1 MKLSIVKA
9 MHIRIHET
17 TSTGGSTA
25 MKLQQLRH
33 FLFIVEEGGF
43 RAAAN
48 RANRSQAAIS
58 ASIKELEK
66 TLEQRLFEVGNK
78 AVLTPFGESCVPKI
92 QQFLSIY
99 QGLEDDLQAIASG
112 EKGKIRI
119 ASVPSL
125 VTRLL
130 PSVLVA
136 YSKKHP
142 DIEIVLID
150 DNAVGVANRLLTGE
164 VDLALGNCT
173 SINQNDIDFTPLIS
187 DPVGVVCLKTNELNS
202 DFDQSQ
208 GLKWQQLMT
217 QPFIYNGT
225 CRLLE
230 NTPAEALNRKARY
243 TVENITSLFS
253 LLRNDLGITTLPK
266 LAFPSNEPELV
277 WINLLDPSLN
287 RQIGIFKLA
296 NKTISPP
303 AQAFYELCVAY
314 VQEHY
319 LL

>member
-1 MKLSIVKA
+1 
-9 MHIRIHET
+9 
-17 TSTGGSTA
+17 

-33 FLFIVEEGGF
+33 FLLVVEEGGF
-43 RAAAN
+43 RAAAHHAH
-48 RANRSQAAIS
+48 RTQAALS

-66 TLEQRLFEVGNK
+66 TLGQRLFESGNK
-78 AVLTPFGESCVPKI
+78 ATLTPFGETCLPKI
-92 QQFLSIY
+92 EQFLNSY
-99 QGLEDDLQAIASG
+99 RALEEDLKAAAAG
-112 EKGKIRI
+112 GKGKIRI

-125 VTRLL
+125 VTKLL
-130 PSVLVA
+130 PSVLVE
-136 YSKKHP
+136 YSKKYP

-173 SINQNDIDFTPLIS
+173 SMDQADIDFTLLLS
-187 DPVGVVCLKTNELNS
+187 DPIGVVCLKSNSLNQLKNQPNSRTNSQTNS
-202 DFDQSQ
+202 QRKK
-208 GLKWQQLMT
+208 GLKWPQLVA

-230 NTPAEALNRKARY
+230 NTPAEVLNRNARY

-266 LAFPSNEPELV
+266 LAFPANEPELV
-277 WINLLDPSLN
+277 WIDLLEPALD

-303 AQAFYELCVAY
+303 AQAFYELCIAY
-314 VQEHY
+314 VQDHY

>member
-1 MKLSIVKA
+1 
-9 MHIRIHET
+9 
-17 TSTGGSTA
+17 

-33 FLFIVEEGGF
+33 FLFVVEEGGF
-43 RAAAN
+43 RAAAD
-48 RANRSQAAIS
+48 RANRSQAALS

-66 TLEQRLFEVGNK
+66 ILGQRLFEGGNK
-78 AVLTPFGESCVPKI
+78 ATLTPFGETCLPKI
-92 QQFLSIY
+92 EQFMTVY
-99 QGLEDDLQAIASG
+99 QALEEDLKGAAAG
-112 EKGKIRI
+112 DKGKIRI

-125 VTRLL
+125 VTKLL
-130 PSVLVA
+130 PSVLVE
-136 YSKKHP
+136 YSKKYP

-150 DNAVGVANRLLTGE
+150 DNSVGVANRLLAGE
-164 VDLALGNCT
+164 IDLALGNCT
-173 SINQNDIDFTPLIS
+173 SIDQADIDFTLLIS
-187 DPVGVVCLKTNELNS
+187 DPIGVVCLKSNSLNQPVKPS
-202 DFDQSQ
+202 KNQRKK
-208 GLKWQQLMT
+208 GLKWQQLVT

-230 NTPAEALNRKARY
+230 NTPAEVLNRNARY

-277 WINLLDPSLN
+277 WLDLLEPALD

-296 NKTISPP
+296 NKTVSPP
-303 AQAFYELCVAY
+303 AQAFYELCIEY
-314 VQEHY
+314 VQNHY

>member
-1 MKLSIVKA
+1 
-9 MHIRIHET
+9 
-17 TSTGGSTA
+17 

-33 FLFIVEEGGF
+33 FLFVVEEGGF
-43 RAAAN
+43 RAAAD
-48 RANRSQAAIS
+48 RANRSQAALS

-66 TLEQRLFEVGNK
+66 TLGQRLFEVGNK
-78 AVLTPFGESCVPKI
+78 AILTPFGETCLPKME
-92 QQFLSIY
+92 QFLTVY
-99 QGLEDDLQAIASG
+99 QALEDDLRASASG
-112 EKGKIRI
+112 DKGKIRI

-125 VTRLL
+125 VTKLL
-130 PSVLVA
+130 PSVLVE
-136 YSKKHP
+136 YSKKYP

-150 DNAVGVANRLLTGE
+150 DNSVGVANRLLAGE
-164 VDLALGNCT
+164 IDLALGNCT
-173 SINQNDIDFTPLIS
+173 SIDQTNIDFTLLIS
-187 DPVGVVCLKTNELNS
+187 DPIGVVCLKANELNNELN
-202 DFDQSQ
+202 QSQ
-208 GLKWQQLMT
+208 GLAWQQLMS

-230 NTPAEALNRKARY
+230 NTPAEALNRRARY

-266 LAFPSNEPELV
+266 LAFPANEPELV
-277 WINLLDPSLN
+277 WIDLVDPSLN

-296 NKTISPP
+296 NKSISPP
-303 AQAFYELCVAY
+303 AQAFYDLCVAY

>member
-1 MKLSIVKA
+1 
-9 MHIRIHET
+9 
-17 TSTGGSTA
+17 

-33 FLFIVEEGGF
+33 FLYVVEEGGF
-43 RAAAN
+43 RAAAA

-66 TLEQRLFEVGNK
+66 RLGQPLFETGNN
-78 AVLTPFGESCVPKI
+78 ALLTPFAETCLPKI
-92 QQFLSIY
+92 EQFLNAY
-99 QGLEDDLQAIASG
+99 QVLEEDLQASALGS
-112 EKGKIRI
+112 KGKIRI

-125 VTRLL
+125 VTKLL
-130 PSVLVA
+130 PNVLVE
-136 YSKKHP
+136 YSKQYP

-150 DNAVGVANRLLTGE
+150 DNSIGVANRLLAGE

-173 SINQNDIDFTPLIS
+173 SIKQVDIDFTLLLS
-187 DPVGVVCLKTNELNS
+187 DPIGVVCLRSNALNRLS
-202 DFDQSQ
+202 KQSENKAKQ
-208 GLKWQQLMT
+208 GLEWQRLVE
-217 QPFIYNGT
+217 QPFIYNNT

-230 NTPAEALNRKARY
+230 NTPAQVLNHRARY

-253 LLRNDLGITTLPK
+253 LVRNDLGITTLPK

-277 WINLLDPSLN
+277 WLALLDPALD

-296 NKTISPP
+296 NKTISPA
-303 AQAFYELCVAY
+303 AQAFYELCISY

-319 LL
+319 IL

>member
-1 MKLSIVKA
+1 M
-9 MHIRIHET
+9 
-17 TSTGGSTA
+17 
-25 MKLQQLRH
+25 
-33 FLFIVEEGGF
+33 
-43 RAAAN
+43 
-48 RANRSQAAIS
+48 
-58 ASIKELEK
+58 
-66 TLEQRLFEVGNK
+66 
-78 AVLTPFGESCVPKI
+78 PKI
-92 QQFLSIY
+92 QQFLNIY
-99 QGLEDDLQAIASG
+99 QTLEDDLKAAASG
-112 EKGKIRI
+112 DKGKIRI

-125 VTRLL
+125 VTKLL

-136 YSKKHP
+136 YSKKYP

-150 DNAVGVANRLLTGE
+150 DNSVGVANRLLTGE

-173 SINQNDIDFTPLIS
+173 SINQTDIDFTPLIS
-187 DPVGVVCLKTNELNS
+187 DPIGVVCLTSNELNTELN
-202 DFDQSQ
+202 QSQ

-253 LLRNDLGITTLPK
+253 LLRHNLGITTLPK
-266 LAFPSNEPELV
+266 LAFPSNEPELI

-287 RQIGIFKLA
+287 RQIGIFKLS
-296 NKTISPP
+296 NKSISPA
-303 AQAFYELCVAY
+303 AQAFYELCIDY
-314 VQEHY
+314 VQENY

>member
-1 MKLSIVKA
+1 
-9 MHIRIHET
+9 
-17 TSTGGSTA
+17 

-33 FLFIVEEGGF
+33 FLIVVEEGGF

-66 TLEQRLFEVGNK
+66 TLDQRLFEVGNK
-78 AVLTPFGESCVPKI
+78 AVLTPFGETCLPKI
-92 QQFLSIY
+92 EQFLSIY
-99 QGLEDDLQAIASG
+99 QALEDDLKASASG

-125 VTRLL
+125 VTKLL
-130 PSVLVA
+130 PSVLVE
-136 YSKKHP
+136 YSKKYP

-150 DNAVGVANRLLTGE
+150 DNSVGVANRLLAGE
-164 VDLALGNCT
+164 IDLALGNCT
-173 SINQNDIDFTPLIS
+173 SIDQTDIDFTLLIS
-187 DPVGVVCLKTNELNS
+187 DPIGVVCLKNNELNNKLN
-202 DFDQSQ
+202 QAH
-208 GLKWQQLMT
+208 GLIWQQLIS

-230 NTPAEALNRKARY
+230 NTPAESLNRRARY

-266 LAFPSNEPELV
+266 LAFPTNEPELT
-277 WINLLDPSLN
+277 WINLLDPALN

-303 AQAFYELCVAY
+303 AQAFYELCIDY
-314 VQEHY
+314 VQHHY

>member
-1 MKLSIVKA
+1 LD
-9 MHIRIHET
+9 
-17 TSTGGSTA
+17 GLN

-33 FLFIVEEGGF
+33 FLFVVEEGGF
-43 RAAAN
+43 RAAAD
-48 RANRSQAAIS
+48 RANRSQAALS

-66 TLEQRLFEVGNK
+66 TLGQRLFEVGNK
-78 AVLTPFGESCVPKI
+78 AILTPFGETCLPKI
-92 QQFLSIY
+92 EQFLTVY
-99 QGLEDDLQAIASG
+99 QALEDDLRASASG
-112 EKGKIRI
+112 DKGKIRI

-125 VTRLL
+125 VTKLL
-130 PSVLVA
+130 PSVLVE
-136 YSKKHP
+136 YSKKYP

-150 DNAVGVANRLLTGE
+150 DNSVGVANRLLAGE
-164 VDLALGNCT
+164 IDLALGNCT
-173 SINQNDIDFTPLIS
+173 SIDQTNIDFTLLIS
-187 DPVGVVCLKTNELNS
+187 DPIGVVCLRANALNNELN
-202 DFDQSQ
+202 QSQ
-208 GLKWQQLMT
+208 GLSWQQLMT

-230 NTPAEALNRKARY
+230 NTPAEALNRRARY

-266 LAFPSNEPELV
+266 LAFPANEPELV
-277 WINLLDPSLN
+277 WIDLVDPSLN

-296 NKTISPP
+296 DKSISPP
-303 AQAFYELCVAY
+303 AQAFYDLCVTY

>member
-1 MKLSIVKA
+1 
-9 MHIRIHET
+9 
-17 TSTGGSTA
+17 

-33 FLFIVEEGGF
+33 FLFVVEEGGF

-48 RANRSQAAIS
+48 RANRSQAALS

-66 TLEQRLFEVGNK
+66 TLDQRLFEVGNK
-78 AVLTPFGESCVPKI
+78 ATLTPFGESCVPKI
-92 QQFLSIY
+92 QQFLSVY

-125 VTRLL
+125 VTKLL

-136 YSKKHP
+136 YSKKYP

-173 SINQNDIDFTPLIS
+173 SIDEKEIDFTLLIS
-187 DPVGVVCLKTNELNS
+187 DPIGVVCLKSNELNHLQES
-202 DFDQSQ
+202 DELTQSH
-208 GLKWQQLMT
+208 GLTWQQLMAE
-217 QPFIYNGT
+217 PFIYNGT

-230 NTPAEALNRKARY
+230 NTTAEALNRKARY

-266 LAFPSNEPELV
+266 LAFPANEPELR
-277 WINLLDPSLN
+277 WIELIEPSLN

-296 NKTISPP
+296 NKSISPP

>member
-1 MKLSIVKA
+1 
-9 MHIRIHET
+9 
-17 TSTGGSTA
+17 

-33 FLFIVEEGGF
+33 FLFVVEEGGF
-43 RAAAN
+43 RAAAD
-48 RANRSQAAIS
+48 RANRSQAALS

-78 AVLTPFGESCVPKI
+78 AILTPFGETCLPKI
-92 QQFLSIY
+92 EQFLTVY
-99 QGLEDDLQAIASG
+99 QALEDDLKASASG
-112 EKGKIRI
+112 DKGKIRM

-125 VTRLL
+125 VTKLL
-130 PSVLVA
+130 PSVLVE
-136 YSKKHP
+136 YSKKYP

-150 DNAVGVANRLLTGE
+150 DNSIGVANRLLAGE
-164 VDLALGNCT
+164 IDLALGNCT
-173 SINQNDIDFTPLIS
+173 SIDQTNIDFTLLIS
-187 DPVGVVCLKTNELNS
+187 DPIGVVCLKSNELNNELN
-202 DFDQSQ
+202 QSQ
-208 GLKWQQLMT
+208 GLTWQQLMS

-230 NTPAEALNRKARY
+230 NTPAEALNRRARY

-266 LAFPSNEPELV
+266 LAFPANEPELV
-277 WINLLDPSLN
+277 WIDLIDPSLN

-296 NKTISPP
+296 NKSISPP
-303 AQAFYELCVAY
+303 AQAFYDLCVAY

>member
-1 MKLSIVKA
+1 
-9 MHIRIHET
+9 
-17 TSTGGSTA
+17 

-33 FLFIVEEGGF
+33 FLYVVEEGGF

-48 RANRSQAAIS
+48 RANRSQAALS

-66 TLEQRLFEVGNK
+66 TLDQRLFEVGNK
-78 AVLTPFGESCVPKI
+78 ATLTPFGESCVPKI
-92 QQFLSIY
+92 QQFLSVY

-125 VTRLL
+125 VTKLL

-136 YSKKHP
+136 YSKKYP

-173 SINQNDIDFTPLIS
+173 SIDEKEIDFTLLIA
-187 DPVGVVCLKTNELNS
+187 DPIGVVCLKNNELNS
-202 DFDQSQ
+202 KLGQSK
-208 GLKWQQLMT
+208 GLKWQQLIT

-225 CRLLE
+225 CKLLE
-230 NTPAEALNRKARY
+230 NTSAEVLNRKARY

-296 NKTISPP
+296 NKSISPP
-303 AQAFYELCVAY
+303 AQAFYELCVSY

>member
-1 MKLSIVKA
+1 
-9 MHIRIHET
+9 
-17 TSTGGSTA
+17 

-33 FLFIVEEGGF
+33 FLFVVEEGGF
-43 RAAAN
+43 RVAAN
-48 RANRSQAAIS
+48 RANRTQAALS

-66 TLEQRLFEVGNK
+66 TLDQRLFESGNK
-78 AVLTPFGESCVPKI
+78 ATLTPFGESCLPKI
-92 QQFLSIY
+92 QQFIIVY
-99 QGLEDDLQAIASG
+99 QAFEEDLRATAAGD
-112 EKGKIRI
+112 KGKIRI

-125 VTRLL
+125 VTKLL

-136 YSKKHP
+136 YSKKYP

-173 SINQNDIDFTPLIS
+173 SINQTDIDFTPLIS
-187 DPVGVVCLKTNELNS
+187 DPIGVVCLKSNKLNNES
-202 DFDQSQ
+202 SQSQ
-208 GLKWQQLMT
+208 GLKWQQLMAE
-217 QPFIYNGT
+217 PFIYNGT

-230 NTPAEALNRKARY
+230 NTPAEVLNRKARY

-277 WINLLDPSLN
+277 WINLLEPSLN

-296 NKTISPP
+296 DKSISPP
-303 AQAFYELCVAY
+303 AQAFYELCVTY

>member
-1 MKLSIVKA
+1 MKVHKIKQSAALIKVA
-9 MHIRIHET
+9 NI
-17 TSTGGSTA
+17 

-33 FLFIVEEGGF
+33 FLIVVEEGGF
-43 RAAAN
+43 RAAAS

-66 TLEQRLFEVGNK
+66 TLNQSLFEVGNK
-78 AVLTPFGESCVPKI
+78 ATLTPFGESCVPKI

-99 QGLEDDLQAIASG
+99 QTLEDDLQAIAAG

-125 VTRLL
+125 VTKLL

-136 YSKKHP
+136 YSKKYP

-173 SINQNDIDFTPLIS
+173 SIDQTDIDFTPLIS
-187 DPVGVVCLKTNELNS
+187 DPIGVVCLRSNELNQLNENGES
-202 DFDQSQ
+202 NQTS
-208 GLKWQQLMT
+208 GLHWQQLMS

-266 LAFPSNEPELV
+266 LAFPANEPELV
-277 WINLLDPSLN
+277 WIKLLEPSLD
-287 RQIGIFKLA
+287 RQIGIFKRA
-296 NKTISPP
+296 DKTISVA
-303 AQAFYELCVAY
+303 AQAFYELCIDY
-314 VQEHY
+314 VQNHY
-319 LL
+319 LM

>member
-1 MKLSIVKA
+1 
-9 MHIRIHET
+9 
-17 TSTGGSTA
+17 

-33 FLFIVEEGGF
+33 FLFVVEEGGF
-43 RAAAN
+43 RAAAD
-48 RANRSQAAIS
+48 RANRSQAALS

-66 TLEQRLFEVGNK
+66 TLGQRLFEVGNK
-78 AVLTPFGESCVPKI
+78 AILTPFGETCLPKVE
-92 QQFLSIY
+92 QFLSVY
-99 QGLEDDLQAIASG
+99 QALEDDLKASASG

-125 VTRLL
+125 VTKLL
-130 PSVLVA
+130 PSVLVE

-150 DNAVGVANRLLTGE
+150 DNSVGVANRLLAGE
-164 VDLALGNCT
+164 IDLALGNCT
-173 SINQNDIDFTPLIS
+173 SIDQTNIDFTLLIS
-187 DPVGVVCLKTNELNS
+187 DPIGVVCLQSNELNNQLN
-202 DFDQSQ
+202 QSQ
-208 GLKWQQLMT
+208 GLSWQQLMT

-230 NTPAEALNRKARY
+230 NTPAEALNRRARY

-266 LAFPSNEPELV
+266 LAFPANEPELV
-277 WINLLDPSLN
+277 WIDLVDPSLN

-296 NKTISPP
+296 NKSISPP
-303 AQAFYELCVAY
+303 AQAFYDLCVAY

>member
-1 MKLSIVKA
+1 
-9 MHIRIHET
+9 
-17 TSTGGSTA
+17 

-33 FLFIVEEGGF
+33 FLFVVEEGGF
-43 RAAAN
+43 RAAAD
-48 RANRSQAAIS
+48 RANRSQAALS

-66 TLEQRLFEVGNK
+66 TLGQRLFESGNK
-78 AVLTPFGESCVPKI
+78 ATLTSFGEACLPKI
-92 QQFLSIY
+92 EQFLTIY
-99 QGLEDDLQAIASG
+99 KALEDDLKASASG
-112 EKGKIRI
+112 DKGKIRI

-125 VTRLL
+125 VTKLL
-130 PSVLVA
+130 PSVLVE
-136 YSKKHP
+136 YSKKYP

-150 DNAVGVANRLLTGE
+150 DNSVGVANRLLAGE

-173 SINQNDIDFTPLIS
+173 SMDQADIDFTPLIS
-187 DPVGVVCLKTNELNS
+187 DPIGVVCLKSNSLNQLNS
-202 DFDQSQ
+202 QLKNQ
-208 GLKWQQLMT
+208 RKKGLKWQQLVT

-230 NTPAEALNRKARY
+230 NTPAEVLNRNARY

-277 WINLLDPSLN
+277 WIDLLEPTLN

-296 NKTISPP
+296 NKTVSPP
-303 AQAFYELCVAY
+303 AQAFYELCIKY

-319 LL
+319 PLSDMA

>member
-1 MKLSIVKA
+1 MAASTKA
-9 MHIRIHET
+9 LT
-17 TSTGGSTA
+17 T

-33 FLFIVEEGGF
+33 FLFVVEEGGF

-48 RANRSQAAIS
+48 RANRSQAALS

-66 TLEQRLFEVGNK
+66 TLDQRLFEVGNK
-78 AVLTPFGESCVPKI
+78 ATLTPFGESCVPKI
-92 QQFLSIY
+92 QQFLSVY
-99 QGLEDDLQAIASG
+99 QALEDDLQAIASG

-125 VTRLL
+125 VTKLL

-136 YSKKHP
+136 YSKKYP

-173 SINQNDIDFTPLIS
+173 SIDEKEIDFTLLLA
-187 DPVGVVCLKTNELNS
+187 DPIGVVCLKSNELNQLQKC
-202 DFDQSQ
+202 DELTQSH
-208 GLKWQQLMT
+208 GLTWHQLMAE
-217 QPFIYNGT
+217 PFIYNGT
-225 CRLLE
+225 CKLLE
-230 NTPAEALNRKARY
+230 NTPAEVLNRKARY

-266 LAFPSNEPELV
+266 LAFPANEPELR

-296 NKTISPP
+296 NKSISPP